1 MVNRYWIFVVT
12 ALSVLTLVLIGC
24 VKSVEREGTDTPTS
38 EPTTPT
44 PTLTP
49 AATPKLTST
58 VGPTVTATPTPC
70 PFVITSLCE
79 ETATATPTSR
89 PPTATP
95 TPTSSPLTPTPQTSP
110 TPGPEPTPTP
120 GISGE
125 IPAGLFLRITNLPK
139 EGVVRTS
146 TIPISG
152 ITDPD
157 AVVSVNGVL
166 VDVNSA
172 GEFTS
177 TVLLQPEPNLIEVV
191 ASDFQ
196 GNKVSAVLTII
207 YIP

>member
-1 MVNRYWIFVVT
+1 MLI
-12 ALSVLTLVLIGC
+12 LS
-24 VKSVEREGTDTPTS
+24 
-38 EPTTPT
+38 
-44 PTLTP
+44 
-49 AATPKLTST
+49 
-58 VGPTVTATPTPC
+58 
-70 PFVITSLCE
+70 
-79 ETATATPTSR
+79 
-89 PPTATP
+89 
-95 TPTSSPLTPTPQTSP
+95 
-110 TPGPEPTPTP
+110 PGPANISERVRNALTRPDIGHREPTPTP

-146 TIPISG
+146 TFPISG